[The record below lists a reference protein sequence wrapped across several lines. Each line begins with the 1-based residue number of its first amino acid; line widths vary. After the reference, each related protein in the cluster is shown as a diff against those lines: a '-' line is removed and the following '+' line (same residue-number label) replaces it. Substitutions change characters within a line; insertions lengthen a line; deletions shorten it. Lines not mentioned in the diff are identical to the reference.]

1 MDKIV
6 FLNGPKVR
14 LELSPEDWCLSPA
27 DSPEKDQERDMIAET
42 LNKQMADLIAE
53 CPKRSDIYWLDLQNI
68 LGPYRKWGVGSLLDN
83 DTVGNILDT
92 VYGDI

>member
-14 LELSPEDWCLSPA
+14 LELSPEDWRLCPA
-27 DSPEKDQERDMIAET
+27 ESPEQDQERDMVADT

-53 CPKRSDIYWLDLQNI
+53 CPGRKDIHWRDLQDI

-83 DTVGNILDT
+83 ETVESIFDT
-92 VYGDI
+92 VYGNG

>member
-1 MDKIV
+1 MDKVI

-14 LELSPEDWCLSPA
+14 LELSPEDWNLNTVE
-27 DSPEKDQERDMIAET
+27 DPELEQERDMVADI

-53 CPKRSDIYWLDLQNI
+53 CPGRKDIHWRDLQSI
-68 LGPYRKWGVGSLLDN
+68 LGPYRKWGVSSLLDN
-83 DTVGNILDT
+83 ETVESILDT